1 MQKWEYDFI
10 PSYANKKQLLIY
22 WIWVCCYFE
31 ITNIL
36 ESILYHCVI
45 NIQHPI
51 IFIMQHWYDK
61 NANYK
66 SNSLPRNI
74 LWKNCCGDILRETL
88 SVCNIISLRLCCSPC
103 IFPLRSIRFIIFSI
117 MKFKCNS
124 RGWNLQY
131 IKCKILFLY
140 KVYAQKLFQTE
151 IIISFTC

>member
-1 MQKWEYDFI
+1 MLFWNHEQSRTYVM
-10 PSYANKKQLLIY
+10 LIEK
-22 WIWVCCYFE
+22 IDLV
-31 ITNIL
+31 
-36 ESILYHCVI
+36 V

-103 IFPLRSIRFIIFSI
+103 IFPLRSIRFMLFSI

-140 KVYAQKLFQTE
+140 KVCAKKLFQTE
-151 IIISFTC
+151 IIISFKC

>member
-1 MQKWEYDFI
+1 MQKRENDFI
-10 PSYANKKQLLIY
+10 PSYANKKSIIDLLSLSLVLF
-22 WIWVCCYFE
+22 WNHE
-31 ITNIL
+31 Q
-36 ESILYHCVI
+36 SIEKLDLVV

-103 IFPLRSIRFIIFSI
+103 IFPLRSIRFILFSI

-151 IIISFTC
+151 IIISSTC